1 MKEVNKDLVKKFAK
15 GKKQTIKYGGRAV
28 VYIRVSTKDQEAG
41 FSPEV
46 QKDICYRWA
55 DNHEYQVVKCYE
67 GEYESAKSHN
77 RKRFQEMLGF
87 IMDKR
92 NRIDAVVVYNI
103 SRFTRAGMRSFS
115 LVDELMDRGITVF
128 SATSSYDARTSDGR
142 MQQCL
147 DMMIAERD
155 NSFKSQAVKDAGAK
169 ALRTGRWIQKPPRGY
184 KMSTTREEQVFT
196 VTEEGR
202 LIQDAFRMK
211 ADENLTN
218 EEIRAK
224 MKARG
229 LDISKQN
236 WSNIFG
242 NIFYAGYFSH
252 NFLEGDVIKG
262 PHEPMVSLEDF
273 MKINGMLSET
283 HTRGYEVKR
292 DKEYAPLLG
301 SLRCPVC
308 GGNLTAS
315 VSTKMKKKYGKEV
328 GYYVCSRK
336 GCKCNASTKIVN
348 QRFEEWLDGVS
359 LPESCEAI
367 LRAQLERAFPI
378 LNKSSMEEVKALRT
392 NLTKVKGDIDIME
405 YKLSTATTSKN
416 QEIYERQL
424 AKAEA
429 ERDEILRQLE
439 ERDKSILNLSDYVN
453 SGLEIKDNMLKL
465 WQLGNLSQKKRVQTM
480 IFPDGLVYDKKN
492 DDIEPLSKNEFL
504 FIFDLK
510 SVGYEEKEKGQ
521 TLNFEDLSSVAPPS
535 IEMLNLWND
544 FRKVVK
550 FIDENPWIK
559 SLLEKIQQ
567 ES

>member
-15 GKKQTIKYGGRAV
+15 GKKQAIKYGGRAV

-103 SRFTRAGMRSFS
+103 SRFTRAGMKSFS

-169 ALRTGRWIQKPPRGY
+169 ALRSGRWVQKPPRGY
-184 KMSTTREEQVFT
+184 DMTTTRDGQVFT

-202 LIQDAFRMK
+202 LIKDAFRMK

-218 EEIRAK
+218 EEIRVK

-236 WSNIFG
+236 WSNIFA

-262 PHEPMVSLEDF
+262 PHEPLVSLENF
-273 MKINGMLSET
+273 MKINGMLSQT

-439 ERDKSILNLSDYVN
+439 EKDKSILNLSDYVG
-453 SGLEIKDNMLKL
+453 SGLELKDNILKL
-465 WQLGNLSQKKRVQTM
+465 WQLGNLSQKKIVQTM

-492 DDIEPLSKNEFL
+492 DDIEPLSKNEFMFL
-504 FIFDLK
+504 FDLK

-521 TLNFEDLSSVAPPS
+521 TLDFEDLSTFAP
-535 IEMLNLWND
+535 ELG
-544 FRKVVK
+544 
-550 FIDENPWIK
+550 
-559 SLLEKIQQ
+559 LEPRTL
-567 ES
+567 

>member
-1 MKEVNKDLVKKFAK
+1 MKEVNKDLVKKFGK
-15 GKKQTIKYGGRAV
+15 GKKQTLKLGGRAV
-28 VYIRVSTKDQEAG
+28 VYQRVSSKEQEYG

-46 QKDICYRWA
+46 QKEVCFRWA
-55 DNHEYQVVKCYE
+55 ENHGYDVVKCFE
-67 GEYESAKSHN
+67 GAHESAKSDVK
-77 RKRFQEMLGF
+77 RKRFNQMLKF
-87 IMDKR
+87 VRDRR
-92 NRIDAVVVYNI
+92 NKVDAVIVYTM
-103 SRFTRAGMRSFS
+103 SRFSRTGSMDV
-115 LVDELMDRGITVF
+115 VDELKAKGIVVF
-128 SATSSYDARTSDGR
+128 SATSSYDARTPVGEF
-142 MQQCL
+142 MQGTEL
-147 DMMIAERD
+147 LEARRNNRE
-155 NSFKSQAVKDAGAK
+155 KSQAVRDNGAR

-184 KMSTTREEQVFT
+184 KMSTTREEQVFA
-196 VTEEGR
+196 VTDEGR

-262 PHEPMVSLEDF
+262 PHEPLVSLEDF

-336 GCKCNASTKIVN
+336 GCKCNASTIKVN
-348 QRFEEWLDGVS
+348 QRFEEWLGGVS

-378 LNKSSMEEVKALRT
+378 LNKGSVEEVKAIRA
-392 NLTKVKGDIDIME
+392 NLTKIEGEMDKMRRNISTETDAEFREICKEE
-405 YKLSTATTSKN
+405 Y
-416 QEIYERQL
+416 
-424 AKAEA
+424 AKTKEKK
-429 ERDEILRQLE
+429 EEILRQLE
-439 ERDKSILNLSDYVN
+439 EKDKSILNLSDYVD
-453 SGLEIKDNMLKL
+453 SGLELKDNILKL
-465 WQLGNLSQKKRVQTM
+465 WQLGNLSQKKRVQSI

-492 DDIEPLSKNEFL
+492 DDIEPLSKNEFIFL
-504 FIFDLK
+504 FDLK

-521 TLNFEDLSSVAPPS
+521 TLNFEDLSTCAP
-535 IEMLNLWND
+535 ELG
-544 FRKVVK
+544 
-550 FIDENPWIK
+550 
-559 SLLEKIQQ
+559 LEPRTL
-567 ES
+567 